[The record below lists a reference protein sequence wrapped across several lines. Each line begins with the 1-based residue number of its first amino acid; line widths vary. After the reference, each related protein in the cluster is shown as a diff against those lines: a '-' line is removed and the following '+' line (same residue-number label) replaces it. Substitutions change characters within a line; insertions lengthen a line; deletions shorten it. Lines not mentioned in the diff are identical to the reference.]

1 MRVPQLPDQGLA
13 EWRQVGLIESV
24 EPYSLHVSEMR
35 TRTLVFPPNSG
46 HIDYAAWTRLY
57 RLDITCNFYDVSNP
71 ARYLRGLEP
80 IKRPY
85 GKTTLSHGTLASG
98 SKSSGWFKL
107 YDKHLRNRELAP
119 RGTMRA
125 ELQAKRPLLGRHG
138 LKLLADVTPCRVRT
152 LFLERAKWFG
162 LEREVMTTNT
172 AARIIA
178 KAPDLSP
185 TVKVNLMN
193 YVFDTVSGE
202 DTGVTPRTAAKYN
215 ALLSQHQLS
224 PYLERVTDKSVRHL
238 DVRSHREIK
247 AS

>member
-1 MRVPQLPDQGLA
+1 VLQKVGKYVTCFEDMDAPQ
-13 EWRQVGLIESV
+13 I
-24 EPYSLHVSEMR
+24 
-35 TRTLVFPPNSG
+35 
-46 HIDYAAWTRLY
+46 RLN
-57 RLDITCNFYDVSNP
+57 RLDIACNFHEVSNP
-71 ARYLRGLEP
+71 ARFLRGLEP

-85 GKTTLSHGTLASG
+85 GTTTLSHGTLQSG

-107 YDKHLRNRELAP
+107 YDKHLRNPELAP

-125 ELQAKRPLLGRHG
+125 ELQAKRPLLRRHG
-138 LKLLADVTPCRVRT
+138 LNSLADVTPRRVRK

-162 LEREVMTTNT
+162 LEREVMTTNS

-185 TVKVNLMN
+185 TKKINLIN
-193 YVFDTVSGE
+193 YVFDTLSGE
-202 DTGVTPRTAAKYN
+202 DTGVTARTAAKYN
-215 ALLSQHQLS
+215 AWLAKHQLS

-238 DVRSHREIK
+238 DIRSHREIK